1 MLQHLQENS
10 EADSLSAMTIHR
22 GPVAV
27 NCCFNLCV
35 CFFVSI
41 IFHHSLCMQ
50 LTIQLFVCGHPSRDL
65 MNDSNSCA
73 LEPTS
78 CPGSTPAV
86 YVAWERG

>member
-22 GPVAV
+22 GGSQLLFQPV
-27 NCCFNLCV
+27 CL
-35 CFFVSI
+35 FFVSI

-65 MNDSNSCA
+65 MNDSNGCA